1 MAIKFD
7 PTISLGNVLT
17 AVCLMASVAGVWGS
31 VQGTLATHT
40 TEIKAL
46 QDANASHAKERS
58 EDRTEIKEMFR
69 DLKGDVKD
77 VRDTVEKIR
86 SK

>member
-1 MAIKFD
+1 MAIKYD
-7 PTISLGNVLT
+7 PTITLGNVFT
-17 AVCLMASVAGVWGS
+17 AVCLMASVAAAWGS

-40 TEIKAL
+40 TEIKGL
-46 QDANASHAKERS
+46 QDANVAHAKERS
-58 EDRTEIKEMFR
+58 DDRIEIKDLLK

-77 VRDTVEKIR
+77 VRDSVEKIR

>member
-7 PTISLGNVLT
+7 PTVTMGNALT
-17 AVCLMASVAGVWGS
+17 AISVLASVAAVWGS
-31 VQGTLATHT
+31 LQGTLATHT
-40 TEIKAL
+40 TEIRAL
-46 QDANASHAKERS
+46 QDANVAHAKERT
-58 EDRTEIKEMFR
+58 EDRTEIKELLR
-69 DLKGDVKD
+69 DLKTDVKD